1 MLSSFGS
8 LEQNLALNNMPLRRR
23 NCELDIRSFAPMRHC
38 HDPAD
43 IRISQ
48 PKNRN
53 PGFGPTQN
61 GGCAVPCPHQ
71 LTIHQRAREG
81 AIKNAAPLPL
91 VSGPLWHVMYELAI
105 INIVS
110 TVLL

>member
-1 MLSSFGS
+1 
-8 LEQNLALNNMPLRRR
+8 
-23 NCELDIRSFAPMRHC
+23 MRHC

-91 VSGPLWHVMYELAI
+91 VSGPLWHVMKHISPKPRPKDAAE
-105 INIVS
+105 
-110 TVLL
+110 TGC

>member
-1 MLSSFGS
+1 
-8 LEQNLALNNMPLRRR
+8 
-23 NCELDIRSFAPMRHC
+23 MRHC

-81 AIKNAAPLPL
+81 AIKNAHPLPL
-91 VSGPLWHVMYELAI
+91 VSEPLWHVM
-105 INIVS
+105 
-110 TVLL
+110 

>member
-1 MLSSFGS
+1 
-8 LEQNLALNNMPLRRR
+8 
-23 NCELDIRSFAPMRHC
+23 MRHC

-91 VSGPLWHVMYELAI
+91 VSGPLWHVMF
-105 INIVS
+105 S
-110 TVLL
+110 TEHHDIMTQPGRAAHGYDWFGLNLIPVF